1 MPKISKPMKLIALRI
16 DEEEKTRLEQLAEEG
31 DVTLSRALREGAAL
45 YLGELRTKRHKAKG
59 GNATFLGVRRD
70 VNGRNINKSSRP
82 TRVELKRLA
91 SMRQSLRDQGLER
104 IGQAW
109 VTGTDAS
116 VVLGAVAQWL
126 SLVGRLY
133 VSNETDVGWH
143 WFLRD
148 YCPPY
153 SEPAAAER
161 VCQQLKSAVFTT
173 PDLDIAALLD
183 ALDHGLGRLLSDC
196 EQQELVR
203 RAVLPAWSV
212 VEKELGQ

>member
-1 MPKISKPMKLIALRI
+1 MKLIALRI
-16 DEEEKTRLEQLAEEG
+16 DEEEKARLEQLAEEG

-45 YLGELRTKRHKAKG
+45 YLGELQTKRHKAKV

-70 VNGRNINKSSRP
+70 ASGRNINKSSRP
-82 TRVELKRLA
+82 TKGELERLA
-91 SMRQSLRDQGLER
+91 RMQRALRDQGLER
-104 IGQAW
+104 IGRAW
-109 VTGTDAS
+109 VSGTHAS

-148 YCPPY
+148 YCAPY
-153 SEPAAAER
+153 AEPAAADR
-161 VCQQLKSAVFTT
+161 VCQQLKGAVVSA
-173 PDLDIAALLD
+173 PDLDVAGLLD
-183 ALDHGLGRLLSDC
+183 ALDYGLRRLLSDC

-212 VEKELGQ
+212 VEKELGK